1 MFTGI
6 VEETGRIKEKKSK
19 GNGFEITIEGNKI
32 FDDLKIGDSISV
44 NGVCLTVEKINKNN
58 FSVSISSQT
67 KNQTNLGDVKTGEY
81 VNLERAL
88 KIGDRIGGHFLT
100 GHIDFKTKIT
110 YFKKEGEFYLM
121 KIKIPEEYRKY
132 IVKKGSI
139 AVDGISL
146 TIAEFDESEVL
157 FYLIPFTIENTNL
170 KYRKTGEFVNVEID
184 IFAKYLKNS

>member
-6 VEETGRIKEKKSK
+6 IEEIGRIKEKKSK

-32 FDDLKIGDSISV
+32 FNDLKIGDSISV

>member
-184 IFAKYLKNS
+184 IFAKYLKNP